1 MIPFEKMKPKMMGK
15 EDRLSFKLR
24 SNPKQKDSI
33 TYEIQTYAFDEGPPE
48 EWIEHIRTFRKLVKG
63 QNVTT
68 ADSQFVMLKR
78 LLQGKALLDFEQFF
92 DEMSEEDQG
101 TLKAVEIMLRQITKE
116 LFPERALQKQKR
128 AMRCYVRKPK
138 DMTTSAFYARL
149 VELNNFLTYFPTATH
164 DSKLSKEEL
173 IEILEFALPNT
184 WQMHMTLG
192 CFVCSEKTSREILN
206 HCFHI

>member
-1 MIPFEKMKPKMMGK
+1 M
-15 EDRLSFKLR
+15 
-24 SNPKQKDSI
+24 
-33 TYEIQTYAFDEGPPE
+33 TA
-48 EWIEHIRTFRKLVKG
+48 
-63 QNVTT
+63 

-78 LLQGKALLDFEQFF
+78 LLRGKALLDFERFF

-101 TLKAVEIMLRQITKE
+101 SLEGVEIMLRQITKE

-128 AMRCYVRKPK
+128 AMRRYVRKPK

-164 DSKLSKEEL
+164 DSTLSKEEL

-206 HCFHI
+206 HCKEIEGLEAELRNLSGAGVHDTK